1 MARGRITKGAS
12 SVVTRNTRSARGRE
26 RKNKSFEHEEIPKSD
41 TSNKHL
47 KKDDNPEN
55 TSYFANQELNNMD
68 QTSILTNTP
77 IQSHFITDENED
89 RLPTFNTRSIPKSQ
103 YFDNP
108 NKKFNPD
115 RPFSLRVDPEFSV
128 MDSSFAMIDRD
139 LENPELLSRQKNALN
154 QSTLRSQTVDIY
166 QSHDHDLESREHK
179 IYRSTQE
186 FDTYQ
191 PQADSWRN
199 KINRSSLQ
207 SQKADTYQSQAELPA
222 NSYTTMNTPKF
233 RAISQKLFFSDENSL
248 VNWLSARP
256 DLIAKAQ
263 DISSNNVCLI

>member
-1 MARGRITKGAS
+1 M
-12 SVVTRNTRSARGRE
+12 
-26 RKNKSFEHEEIPKSD
+26 
-41 TSNKHL
+41 
-47 KKDDNPEN
+47 
-55 TSYFANQELNNMD
+55 
-68 QTSILTNTP
+68 TNTP

-128 MDSSFAMIDRD
+128 MDSSFAMIDHD

-248 VNWLSARP
+248 VNWLSTRP